1 MTDILIIGSGP
12 AGISAALYAAR
23 AGMDTVVVSSGQ
35 SALFKA
41 HLIENY
47 YGMEKPVSG
56 QELYLNGIAQ
66 AQALGVNIINEQVV
80 GLGFDGSFIV
90 TTENGRYS
98 SKTVIIAT
106 GSSRNTPPIPGLKEF
121 EGRGVSYCAVCDGF
135 FHRGKNV
142 AVIGAGSYALH
153 EALELAPIVQ
163 SVTVLTDG
171 KKPEFILPDGKTSD
185 PGSPNEY
192 AENISINTARIK
204 KLKGEDLLDSV
215 VFDDGSTIEVS
226 GAFVAAGTAG
236 SSDLARKLGALTEGN
251 KISVNGQMA
260 TNIPG
265 LYAAGDC
272 TPGMLQVA
280 KAVYQGAEAATA
292 AIKFVREN
300 K

>member
-23 AGMDTVVVSSGQ
+23 AGMETVVVSSGQ

-56 QELYLNGIAQ
+56 RELYLNGIAQ
-66 AQALGVNIINEQVV
+66 AQALGVDIIDEQVV

-90 TTENGRYS
+90 TTEKGRYS
-98 SKTVIIAT
+98 SKAVIIAT
-106 GSSRNTPPIPGLKEF
+106 GSSRNTPPVPGLKEF

-171 KKPEFILPDGKTSD
+171 KEPEFILPDDKTAD

-192 AENISINTARIK
+192 AGNISINTAGIK
-204 KLKGEDLLDSV
+204 ELKGEELLGSV

-226 GAFVAAGTAG
+226 GVFVAAGTAG

-251 KISVNGQMA
+251 KIAVNGQMA

-272 TPGMLQVA
+272 TPGMLQIA
-280 KAVYQGAEAATA
+280 KAVYQGAEAATS
-292 AIKFVREN
+292 AIKFVRES